1 MRIVAVLLTAA
12 SAALLAGCGQ
22 KGPLY
27 LPEKNAAVV
36 TAPAASGAS
45 AAPAAPA
52 APAGTAAPATPPPQS
67 APAPGVAAPSAPAPQ
82 KKQNGD
88 DESQK

>member
-1 MRIVAVLLTAA
+1 MKIYPVLLTAA
-12 SAALLAGCGQ
+12 SAAILAGCGQ

-36 TAPAASGAS
+36 TAPAA
-45 AAPAAPA
+45 PAAPA
-52 APAGTAAPATPPPQS
+52 APGGTATPATPPPQT

-88 DESQK
+88 DDSQK

>member
-1 MRIVAVLLTAA
+1 MKIYPLLLTVA
-12 SAALLAGCGQ
+12 SAAILAGCGQ

-36 TAPAASGAS
+36 TAPAAPAAS
-45 AAPAAPA
+45 AAPAAPD
-52 APAGTAAPATPPPQS
+52 TATPATPSQQT

-88 DESQK
+88 DDSQK